1 MFQAELSMIAHN
13 LRQARGVQN
22 ETRFDTHTMVP
33 AKARDHLHS
42 PHQSPG
48 HLHLLL
54 LHPLPHPSLRRKH
67 RRTLVLRI
75 VELPRR
81 RGVHFGEFIRVLA
94 FALVVL
100 LNVVVSGL
108 PVDAHGSNRS
118 ARADIGLCGD
128 VDGRLGERP
137 IALTECALQ

>member
-1 MFQAELSMIAHN
+1 
-13 LRQARGVQN
+13 
-22 ETRFDTHTMVP
+22 
-33 AKARDHLHS
+33 
-42 PHQSPG
+42 
-48 HLHLLL
+48 
-54 LHPLPHPSLRRKH
+54 
-67 RRTLVLRI
+67 
-75 VELPRR
+75 
-81 RGVHFGEFIRVLA
+81 
-94 FALVVL
+94 VL